1 LLFQQF
7 GTATFKRVNG
17 EALAVCTSKT
27 PTVIHT
33 QVTFMQIQQLK
44 VVDCV
49 FFKPVTG
56 GTGLSTNLSKL
67 DNGTAFGYD
76 QLLTFNGYINFHQ
89 STTNLAS
96 LVAQGDIGQMS

>member
-1 LLFQQF
+1 
-7 GTATFKRVNG
+7 
-17 EALAVCTSKT
+17 
-27 PTVIHT
+27 
-33 QVTFMQIQQLK
+33 MQIQQLK

-56 GTGLSTNLSKL
+56 GTGLSTNFSKL

-96 LVAQGDIGQMS
+96 LVAQGDIGQNELTGKKVSYVLAQKTLQK